1 VVHDERERTS
11 RIRAFGPT
19 RNPLFEMLVKR
30 AIRATLGRTL
40 GMQASSP
47 WFVYI
52 LRCCDRSLY
61 TGIARDVAARI
72 AAHEAGRGAKYTRGR
87 GPFVLCAKRRC
98 RSQGD
103 ALRLEY
109 AIKQLSRAAKEQL
122 TRPRRL
128 ASFARSLLSAAD
140 TEP

>member
-1 VVHDERERTS
+1 
-11 RIRAFGPT
+11 
-19 RNPLFEMLVKR
+19 MLVKL
-30 AIRATLGRTL
+30 AVRATLGRTL
-40 GMQASSP
+40 GMHASSP

-52 LRCCDRSLY
+52 LRCCDQTLY
-61 TGIARDVAARI
+61 TGIARDVTARI

-98 RSQGD
+98 GSHGD

-109 AIKQLSRAAKEQL
+109 AIKQLSRADKEQL

-128 ASFARSLLSAAD
+128 ASFARSLLHVTA